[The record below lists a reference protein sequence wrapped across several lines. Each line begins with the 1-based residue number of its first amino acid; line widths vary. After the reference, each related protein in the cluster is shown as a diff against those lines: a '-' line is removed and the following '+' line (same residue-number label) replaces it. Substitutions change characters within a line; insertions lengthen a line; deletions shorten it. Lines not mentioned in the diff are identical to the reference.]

1 MNKKKGLQA
10 VVLGTGLLVV
20 FLGMAGVFTAKVT
33 SKASSSQGADDHNTL
48 TLTAIEQPLTR
59 TFSGQLVARQNA
71 TLAAR
76 MTATVADVL
85 VDVGDRVEQGDIL
98 IRLDNADLSAKVRQ
112 VQQALASAQS
122 QLNTARSDY
131 RRMETLLAK
140 KLVPQSQFDDAEN
153 RLNTARS
160 EYRRAIAAV
169 DEAETQF
176 GFSLVRAPFT
186 GLITEKI
193 INQGDTATPGAAML
207 TLYDPDSMEAQV
219 NIAESSLPFVTIGDT
234 LHLRLPTYEKTL
246 TGTIRTITPA
256 ADATSRSYRVALT
269 LPVTDGEDDQ
279 ARLPGMFVKVTVS
292 QKASSILSVPAN
304 ARYQIGQLDY
314 VNVVE
319 DNQIIRRL
327 VVLTE
332 EGRVRK
338 GLKAGET
345 VLLHPKSQKTD

>member
-10 VVLGTGLLVV
+10 VVLGTGLLVL

-48 TLTAIEQPLTR
+48 TLTAIEQPQTR

-98 IRLDNADLSAKVRQ
+98 VRLDNADLSAKVRQ
-112 VQQALASAQS
+112 VQQSLASAQS

-207 TLYDPDSMEAQV
+207 TLYNPDSMEAHV

-234 LHLRLPTYEKTL
+234 LHLHLPTYDKKL
-246 TGTIRTITPA
+246 TGTIRTIMPA
-256 ADATSRSYRVALT
+256 ADATSRSYRVTLT
-269 LPVTDGEDDQ
+269 LPVTDGDDQ
-279 ARLPGMFVKVTVS
+279 ALLPGMFVKVTVS
-292 QKASSILSVPAN
+292 QKVGSILSVPAN

-319 DNQIIRRL
+319 DSQITRRL

-332 EGRVRK
+332 EGLVRK

-345 VLLHPKSQKTD
+345 VLLNPKVQKNN

>member
-10 VVLGTGLLVV
+10 VVLGTGLLVL
-20 FLGMAGVFTAKVT
+20 FLGMAGVFTEKVT

-48 TLTAIEQPLTR
+48 TLTAIEQPQTR

-76 MTATVADVL
+76 MTATVAGVL

-207 TLYDPDSMEAQV
+207 TLYNPDSMEAQV

-269 LPVTDGEDDQ
+269 LPVTDGEDQ

-292 QKASSILSVPAN
+292 QKADSILSVPAN